1 MLKARIQLRMP
12 RSAASSSSLFQITDT
27 GITGIQCSTSKPHVP
42 VSNVYVNP
50 SQTTNG
56 MKISLRSRAEE
67 EIIADANRK
76 RALLATIENANL
88 TITQNSGYSLLRLK
102 GLRLLNLGGCT
113 KITDISLKYGL
124 AFRELSSLSLSNC
137 QQISFSGIQA
147 LLENCPS
154 IENLYLSNCCNI
166 NDLTVELI
174 AMKLKRLHL
183 IDIRGCRQLTENNIN
198 DIHFH
203 CRTQKV

>member
-1 MLKARIQLRMP
+1 
-12 RSAASSSSLFQITDT
+12 
-27 GITGIQCSTSKPHVP
+27 
-42 VSNVYVNP
+42 
-50 SQTTNG
+50 

-102 GLRLLNLGGCT
+102 GLRSLNLGGCT